1 MKDASE
7 GTVEQHGKALN
18 EEKFIIFELYMLQN
32 IFQRLRK
39 KQKLVQ
45 INKNK
50 GNSLPSDLYYKRCLR
65 QFFRQNVI
73 TN

>member
-1 MKDASE
+1 MKEASE
-7 GTVEQHGKALN
+7 RTVEQHGKALN
-18 EEKFIIFELYMLQN
+18 EEKSIILELYMLQN
-32 IFQRLRK
+32 IFQKLRK
-39 KQKLVQ
+39 KQKLFQ

-50 GNSLPSDLYYKRCLR
+50 GNIMPSDLYYKRCLR

>member
-1 MKDASE
+1 MKEASE
-7 GTVEQHGKALN
+7 RTVEQHGKALN
-18 EEKFIIFELYMLQN
+18 EEKSIILELYMLQN
-32 IFQRLRK
+32 IFQKLRK
-39 KQKLVQ
+39 KQKLFQ

-50 GNSLPSDLYYKRCLR
+50 GNIMPSDLYYKRYLR

>member
-7 GTVEQHGKALN
+7 RTVEQHSKALN
-18 EEKFIIFELYMLQN
+18 EKKSIILELYMLQN
-32 IFQRLRK
+32 IFQKLRK
-39 KQKLVQ
+39 KQKLFQ

-50 GNSLPSDLYYKRCLR
+50 GNIMPSDLYYKRCLR
-65 QFFRQNVI
+65 QLFRQNVI

>member
-1 MKDASE
+1 MKEASE
-7 GTVEQHGKALN
+7 RTLEQHGKALN
-18 EEKFIIFELYMLQN
+18 EEKSIILELYMLQN
-32 IFQRLRK
+32 IFQKLRK
-39 KQKLVQ
+39 KQKLFQ

-50 GNSLPSDLYYKRCLR
+50 GNIMPSDLYSKRCLR